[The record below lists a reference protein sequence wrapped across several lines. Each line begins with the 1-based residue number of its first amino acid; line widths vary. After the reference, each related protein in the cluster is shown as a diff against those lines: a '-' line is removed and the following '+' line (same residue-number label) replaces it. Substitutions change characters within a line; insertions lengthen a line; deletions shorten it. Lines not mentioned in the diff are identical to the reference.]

1 MLKKLLLAPVYLV
14 LLIRDIL
21 IMLLHRDFMNM
32 SVIAGSCIALLS
44 LATEELAVAYLS
56 AAFLILFLIPALVYL
71 ITMMKIYGSLVEV
84 EASVDVGAM
93 LGAMV
98 WILLTVVSLLV
109 LSPSCM

>member
-1 MLKKLLLAPVYLV
+1 MLKKLLRGPVYLV
-14 LLIRDIL
+14 LLICDIL
-21 IMLLHRDFMNM
+21 IMLLHRDFTNTL
-32 SVIAGSCIALLS
+32 VIAGSCIALLS

>member
-1 MLKKLLLAPVYLV
+1 
-14 LLIRDIL
+14 
-21 IMLLHRDFMNM
+21 
-32 SVIAGSCIALLS
+32 VIAGSCIALLS